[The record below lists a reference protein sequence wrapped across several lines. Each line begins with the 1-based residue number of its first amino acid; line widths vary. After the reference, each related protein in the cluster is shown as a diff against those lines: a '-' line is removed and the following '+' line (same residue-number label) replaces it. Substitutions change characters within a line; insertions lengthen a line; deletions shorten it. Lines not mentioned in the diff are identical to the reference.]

1 MIRIVKLS
9 GKFYGYD
16 MKDIDPEEVVEQI
29 EGFTDQGDP
38 VLLVNEL
45 RDLEEWD
52 IDPSE
57 VKMVE

>member
-9 GKFYGYD
+9 RKYYGFD
-16 MKDIDPEEVVEQI
+16 MGDIDPDDVVKQI